1 MAQTLFLVDKL
12 LEELDVLRQQVRQR
26 PWRELNREA
35 FVYTLRRTIEGM
47 ESMVS
52 QLEAIHASFRENPQ
66 PGHPDVE
73 ENLKE
78 LHAALGLFKRNLK
91 LEESKPLIDEHHFKE
106 SESHAAPELYAS
118 LEDKAVTVLTHTAF
132 LCERLNLHSR
142 RQIEAPSA
150 GLRGAPRNVLNL
162 LEQKEDELQGMRNK
176 YEALRNKT
184 FFGAMAEE
192 STASLEREISDLNA
206 RLHAEKAV
214 LERELENFNHTINS
228 LLDKQL
234 EFDRR
239 MQAMADLYAEH
250 ARKASELNSLVK
262 RERDLAKKILLD
274 SEQDMAHLRATYSK
288 ELLRMDEAK
297 QLARKDGREEAQQE
311 LERLKHA
318 LKEKDGLLADYR
330 KMLGE
335 REKALSRLKE
345 KVPDWKR

>member
-35 FVYTLRRTIEGM
+35 FIYTLRRTIEGM
-47 ESMVS
+47 ESMVA
-52 QLEAIHASFRENPQ
+52 QLEAIHSSYKENPQ
-66 PGHPDVE
+66 PGQPDVE

-78 LHAALGLFKRNLK
+78 LHATLGLFKRNLK
-91 LEESKPLIDEHHFKE
+91 LEESKPLIGERHLKE
-106 SESHAAPELYAS
+106 SESHEAPELYAS

-132 LCERLNLHSR
+132 LCERLNLHTR
-142 RQIEAPSA
+142 RQAESPS
-150 GLRGAPRNVLNL
+150 GSLRGAPRNVLNL
-162 LEQKEDELQGMRNK
+162 LEQKEDELQAMRNK
-176 YEALRNKT
+176 YEELRNKT

-192 STASLEREISDLNA
+192 NAAGLEREISDLNA

-214 LERELENFNHTINS
+214 LERELEDFNHTINS

-250 ARKASELNSLVK
+250 ARKASELNALVK
-262 RERDLAKKILLD
+262 RERDLAKKVLLD
-274 SEQDMAHLRATYSK
+274 SEQDMAHLRSTYSK

-318 LKEKDGLLADYR
+318 LKEKEGLLVDYR
-330 KMLGE
+330 KMLSE
-335 REKALSRLKE
+335 REKALGRLKE